1 MGGISVKKFIGN
13 KEFYITAI
21 SIALPI
27 MLQQFVTSFVNLIDN
42 IMIGSVGSIALTSV
56 TVSNRIYLIFNST
69 LFGLTGAAGIFI
81 AQHYGANNHKN
92 TQKILN
98 INLVASML
106 VSLIFIAALIFIPEQ
121 LLNIF
126 SDNPVVIK
134 EGLSYL
140 KYALYAYLPY
150 SISMSIMMALRAIGI
165 NKIQLGVGIISVIT
179 NTTLNYLLIFGHF
192 GFPALGIAGA
202 AIATSIARTIE
213 AIIYIIILMKHK
225 HYFRLDLD
233 GMLHLDRRMISSM
246 IRKAIP
252 LSMNEIL
259 FSTAMSII
267 FIAYSKCDES
277 LIPAISVVDT
287 VMQIAFIIFSGL
299 SSAVSIM
306 IGNKLGANRIEEA
319 KDNSLK
325 LIAFG
330 ILVGICISGI
340 VFMVAPFVAKY
351 YNVESFVKEAI
362 VILLRIKACLL
373 PAYVYNVCVFFV
385 LRAGGE
391 AFSTLILDSGFLWLA
406 NVLIA
411 VLLSSY
417 FEISL
422 ILLYGIVECLDVFKL
437 ILASYFYKKG
447 KWLKNITA

>member
-1 MGGISVKKFIGN
+1 MKKFIGS
-13 KEFYITAI
+13 KEFYLTAI

-27 MLQQFVTSFVNLIDN
+27 MAQQFVTSFVNLIDN

-69 LFGLTGAAGIFI
+69 LFGLSGAAGIFI
-81 AQHYGANNHKN
+81 AQHYGAQNHNN

-98 INLVASML
+98 INLTAGVL
-106 VSLIFIAALIFIPEQ
+106 VSFLFMGLLIFIPEQ

-140 KYALYAYLPY
+140 KYVMFAYLPY
-150 SISMSIMMALRAIGI
+150 SISMSIMMALRAVGI
-165 NKIQLGVGIISVIT
+165 NKIQLGIGIISVLT
-179 NTTLNYLLIFGHF
+179 NTTLNYLLIFGNF
-192 GFPALGIAGA
+192 GFPQLGIAGA
-202 AIATSIARTIE
+202 AIATAIARTLE
-213 AIIYIIILMKHK
+213 AIIYIIILIRHK
-225 HYFRLDLD
+225 HYFKLDISGMIYLD
-233 GMLHLDRRMISSM
+233 KRMISSM
-246 IRKAIP
+246 IKKAIP

-267 FIAYSKCDES
+267 FVAYSKCDES
-277 LIPAISVVDT
+277 LIPSISVVDT

-306 IGNKLGANRIEEA
+306 IGNKLGANHIDEA

-325 LIAFG
+325 LVVFG
-330 ILVGICISGI
+330 VAVGICISCI
-340 VFMVAPFVAKY
+340 VIFAAPYVAKY
-351 YNVESFVKEAI
+351 YNVEDFVKEAI
-362 VILLRIKACLL
+362 IILLRIKACLL
-373 PAYVYNVCVFFV
+373 PVYVYNVCVFFV

-391 AFSTLILDSGFLWLA
+391 AFSTLILDSGFLWCA
-406 NVLIA
+406 NVLAA
-411 VLLSSY
+411 VIMSS
-417 FEISL
+417 FFSIPL
-422 ILLYGIVECLDVFKL
+422 VLMYGIVECLDVFKL
-437 ILASYFYKKG
+437 ILATYFYRKG